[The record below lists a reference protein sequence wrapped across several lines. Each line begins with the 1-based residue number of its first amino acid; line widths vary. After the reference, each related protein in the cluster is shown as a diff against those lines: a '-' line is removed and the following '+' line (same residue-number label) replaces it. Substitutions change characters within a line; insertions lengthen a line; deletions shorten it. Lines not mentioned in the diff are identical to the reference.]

1 MSGLNGPLM
10 LFNTQFCMDRGYW
23 APSSL
28 YDFLTLSGDDI
39 LGTIKCYPMF
49 PFTYDQRLAQ
59 NDKQQL
65 IDTNGFKAFFMK
77 RLTIHGKQF
86 TGVAY
91 RDGNGGV
98 TLALTSNTKTCHW
111 DLVLANPLNA
121 KCQVYERGLQWYK
134 SINDE
139 EHQTYQI
146 FFSNLPVVPFT
157 VKYNTPK
164 WFLLC
169 TFAFTSSASD
179 SLLAELKKMI
189 TSEEMQNF
197 VDENTWEALFSIP
210 TIIYGLGWDHKEMD
224 LMMPPATNPVLPI
237 PNNEVLEPEPDYAVA
252 PAMIDGI
259 DINTNDQLLMSGEAL
274 NTGLADEL
282 NQQISLNMMT
292 EGVLRAYLEKIG

>member
-1 MSGLNGPLM
+1 
-10 LFNTQFCMDRGYW
+10 
-23 APSSL
+23 
-28 YDFLTLSGDDI
+28 
-39 LGTIKCYPMF
+39 
-49 PFTYDQRLAQ
+49 
-59 NDKQQL
+59 
-65 IDTNGFKAFFMK
+65 
-77 RLTIHGKQF
+77 
-86 TGVAY
+86 
-91 RDGNGGV
+91 
-98 TLALTSNTKTCHW
+98 
-111 DLVLANPLNA
+111 
-121 KCQVYERGLQWYK
+121 VYERGLQWYK